1 MENAKSAAMPPMYFA
16 IFDMGLELK
25 KITLNPQDIENEQDV
40 IQRHACQCRQASIIS
55 LAVGSAPLGRG

>member
-1 MENAKSAAMPPMYFA
+1 MYFA

-40 IQRHACQCRQASIIS
+40 IQRHACQCRQAFVIS
-55 LAVGSAPLGRG
+55 FAVGSAPLGRG